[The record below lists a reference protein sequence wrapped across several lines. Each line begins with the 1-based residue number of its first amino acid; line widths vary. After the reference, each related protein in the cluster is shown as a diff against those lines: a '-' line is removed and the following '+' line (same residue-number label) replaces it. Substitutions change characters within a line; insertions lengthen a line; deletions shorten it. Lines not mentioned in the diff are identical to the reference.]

1 MKNPKKLFDKKMV
14 YPNCH
19 STFDTKKPI
28 LSRLKVIDFETDG
41 HKIYKDSSP
50 LWYELN
56 VCPIC
61 GFVFDERLNNT
72 LYTED
77 IEKLLTYFST
87 VKDFKKY
94 CEERTLDDSIRVSQ
108 LALVISN
115 TIEEPKTLRGA
126 HCLKTSWLY
135 REKKDI
141 VNEEKFLNM
150 SKVFFEEAFE
160 EEDFE
165 YFGLKL
171 HVLYNILSETSR
183 KLNLYDDASKY
194 YSKLFRCSTTPN
206 YMKQKAQNNWLDYNN
221 R

>member
-14 YPNCH
+14 CPNCH

-77 IEKLLTYFST
+77 IEKLLPYFST
-87 VKDFKKY
+87 VKDFKYSVYFIMK
-94 CEERTLDDSIRVSQ
+94 EIF
-108 LALVISN
+108 
-115 TIEEPKTLRGA
+115 K
-126 HCLKTSWLY
+126 
-135 REKKDI
+135 
-141 VNEEKFLNM
+141 M
-150 SKVFFEEAFE
+150 SKKIINFI
-160 EEDFE
+160 
-165 YFGLKL
+165 
-171 HVLYNILSETSR
+171 LYY
-183 KLNLYDDASKY
+183 K
-194 YSKLFRCSTTPN
+194 
-206 YMKQKAQNNWLDYNN
+206 
-221 R
+221 